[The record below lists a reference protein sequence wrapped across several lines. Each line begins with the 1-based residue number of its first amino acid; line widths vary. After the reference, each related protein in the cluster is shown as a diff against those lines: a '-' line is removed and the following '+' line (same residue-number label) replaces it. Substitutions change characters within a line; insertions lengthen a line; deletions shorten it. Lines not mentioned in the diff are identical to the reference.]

1 MGSVNKSFENFS
13 FPHNL
18 LFAVN
23 KLLGD
28 GIYFCLLV
36 SSLSSLFL
44 YFTANK
50 KQRSQKYRKQE
61 SQQRDLNNRCWLTY

>member
-1 MGSVNKSFENFS
+1 MGSANKSIENFS

-18 LFAVN
+18 LFVAN
-23 KLLGD
+23 KLLRD

-50 KQRSQKYRKQE
+50 KQRSQKYE
-61 SQQRDLNNRCWLTY
+61 SKKVNRETWIIDAG